1 MSARSATAGAPPA
14 PDLSQ
19 VLARIGLL
27 PALIVIMVVLMSIAE
42 PRFYGTGNVVN
53 IVRTAALLAVVAS
66 GQALVLIIGGFDL
79 SVGAIIALASVI
91 TAKAMGIAAGLMPG
105 EVLAI
110 SMIGVL
116 AGLVSGGLVG
126 LVNGLCVAFLKV
138 PGFIVTLGTMS
149 ATLGLALILT
159 NGIPVYGMPAE
170 FVKAFGRGVWLGI
183 PITVYVAVAIVALMI
198 FVQRR
203 TLLGRYLYAIGGN
216 AHAAVVSGISTR
228 PYVVATYII
237 SGVLAAVTSLLLTAQ
252 IGSGQASLGGD
263 RMMLQTIAAAVIGGV
278 SLRGGVGRLERV
290 LVSALFLTIL
300 TNSLNL
306 LRVDSKIQL
315 IVLGLI
321 MVAAVA
327 IDEVS
332 LRRRN
337 RG

>member
-1 MSARSATAGAPPA
+1 MSAPTVAAGRPATPGF
-14 PDLSQ
+14 SQ
-19 VLARIGLL
+19 LMARIGLL
-27 PALIVIMVVLMSIAE
+27 PVLIVIMILLMSIAE
-42 PRFYGTGNVVN
+42 PRFYGSGNVVN
-53 IVRTAALLAVVAS
+53 IVRTTALLAVVAS

-91 TAKAMGIAAGLMPG
+91 TAKAMGIAAALMPG
-105 EVLAI
+105 EVVAI
-110 SMIGVL
+110 SMIGIV
-116 AGLVSGGLVG
+116 AGLACGGLVG
-126 LVNGLCVAFLKV
+126 LVNGLCVAVLKV

-149 ATLGLALILT
+149 ATMGLALMLT
-159 NGIPVYGMPAE
+159 SGIPVYGMPAE
-170 FVKAFGRGVWLGI
+170 FVKSFGRGLWFGI
-183 PITVYVAVAIVALMI
+183 PVTVYVALAIVALMI

-216 AHAAVVSGISTR
+216 THAAVVSGISTR
-228 PYVVATYII
+228 PYVIVTYVI

-290 LVSALFLTIL
+290 LISALFLTIL

-315 IVLGLI
+315 IILGLI